1 MNQPRIP
8 SDLQPR
14 NRVEIPSTN
23 EEPLSTN
30 SQSFSS
36 FMQKSA
42 SPMDETQNK
51 ISPFDLAQ
59 GEIKMAS
66 ATPNPQTLLSQLQL
80 TQNTMANI
88 HGHMGYPNL
97 KMKTS
102 QKYLVKNKLASASSH
117 LSAISQKI
125 GNPLEGQNDDA
136 AGAPSKGK
144 ESLDK
149 PSSNTTGPIAQ
160 FLSYVTDGMNQIESI
175 KSNIGALGA
184 KGANL
189 SAGDFLFMQ
198 IKLAK
203 AQQELEF
210 TSAILA
216 KSVEDIK
223 TIMNIQI

>member
-1 MNQPRIP
+1 MNEPRIP
-8 SDLQPR
+8 NDPISR
-14 NRVEIPSTN
+14 NRMDPSHSPA
-23 EEPLSTN
+23 EN
-30 SQSFSS
+30 SPINGEAFSS
-36 FMQKSA
+36 FMQKGQM
-42 SPMDETQNK
+42 PEEVGNR

-59 GEIKMAS
+59 GDLKMGNV
-66 ATPNPQTLLSQLQL
+66 TPSPQTLLTQLQL

-88 HGHMGYPNL
+88 QNHMAYPHL

-102 QKYLVKNKLASASSH
+102 QRYLVKNKLASAASN
-117 LSAISQKI
+117 LSAVTQKA
-125 GNPLEGQNDDA
+125 GGSLDGQNDDA
-136 AGAPSKGK
+136 AGAPSKGR
-144 ESLDK
+144 ENQELH
-149 PSSNTTGPIAQ
+149 PSKAGGPISQ

-189 SAGDFLFMQ
+189 TAADFLFMQ

-223 TIMNIQI
+223 SIMNIQI